1 MDRKS
6 FGLDFIRVI
15 SALLVFIPHLIINFS
30 SKTDVAN
37 FCYAVSA
44 IGVELFFCL
53 SGYLICRQTFNI
65 ANSKNFY
72 YKNTLIFIKRRLLR
86 TWPAYFFTLLSY
98 IFFYN
103 YFEKEV
109 IYYFLFLQNLY
120 YPMLSNTFFA
130 VSWSICVEE
139 LFYIIFPFLI
149 FFLIVIF
156 KRIFNQ
162 DLKGDH
168 LVFISCF
175 LIIIILYF
183 VRESI
188 VYNDWGNE
196 LRRVAILRIDAI
208 AFGGLGYLFI
218 SKLKENN
225 WKNFILIITSLIT
238 LFTVGYYFKQYI
250 LFDKFLN
257 PEVSNNVIFY
267 YIYLFCISIIAL
279 SDRVIRVSN
288 IKIKKTLSKLADWT
302 YPLYL
307 MHILVIQLIKN
318 LNLENLYLNILL
330 IIIINI
336 ALSYLIRKYIELPF
350 INTRPKYFR

>member
-1 MDRKS
+1 MIQS
-6 FGLDFIRVI
+6 L
-15 SALLVFIPHLIINFS
+15 
-30 SKTDVAN
+30 
-37 FCYAVSA
+37 
-44 IGVELFFCL
+44 
-53 SGYLICRQTFNI
+53 
-65 ANSKNFY
+65 
-72 YKNTLIFIKRRLLR
+72 
-86 TWPAYFFTLLSY
+86 
-98 IFFYN
+98 
-103 YFEKEV
+103 
-109 IYYFLFLQNLY
+109 
-120 YPMLSNTFFA
+120 
-130 VSWSICVEE
+130 
-139 LFYIIFPFLI
+139 
-149 FFLIVIF
+149 
-156 KRIFNQ
+156 
-162 DLKGDH
+162 
-168 LVFISCF
+168 

-225 WKNFILIITSLIT
+225 WKNFILIIISLIT

-279 SDRVIRVSN
+279 SDRVIRISN
-288 IKIKKTLSKLADWT
+288 IKIKKTFSKLADWT

-318 LNLENLYLNILL
+318 LNLEVEMIIKILL
-330 IIIINI
+330 LKIVRSF
-336 ALSYLIRKYIELPF
+336 ALLVKRIHR
-350 INTRPKYFR
+350 